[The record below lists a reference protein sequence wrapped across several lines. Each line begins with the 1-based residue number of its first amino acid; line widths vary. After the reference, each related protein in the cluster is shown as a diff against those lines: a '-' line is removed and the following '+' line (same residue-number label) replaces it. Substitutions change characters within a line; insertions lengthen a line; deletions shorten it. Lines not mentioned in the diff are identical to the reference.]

1 MTTKGLS
8 AVASQCAKLFKHTRS
23 GSYATR
29 ARYES
34 SCKQFINFLDDKYKM
49 KNLRNLQ
56 DKHIVAYIQYRQEL
70 GISDKT
76 LKGDLGAI
84 RYMHD
89 LVPNAKYELSTNE
102 NLVKSYEVQL
112 GKTPAVKGDRAWTQ
126 KEYEDMRTL
135 ADNLSQQEGYRG
147 LTAKDV
153 RDILPICRTMGLRIT
168 EVVAMK
174 RSQVEHALRTG
185 IYEVKGE
192 AKNGLHRSVRLSNDA
207 RGGLATRIAQI
218 ERGGLVFVREG
229 EKVHQAVNRCEKF
242 LGRHRELIETSK
254 GQSQRM
260 YEGKSNKLTYHG
272 LRYGYVQD
280 RVVEE
285 MEKGFNY
292 EQAALIV
299 TREVGH
305 SRIDVIKIYMGGK

>member
-1 MTTKGLS
+1 
-8 AVASQCAKLFKHTRS
+8 
-23 GSYATR
+23 
-29 ARYES
+29 
-34 SCKQFINFLDDKYKM
+34 M

-89 LVPNAKYELSTNE
+89 LVPNAKHELATNE
-102 NLVKSYEVQL
+102 NLAKNYDVQL

-135 ADNLSQQEGYRG
+135 ADNLSQQEGYQG

-174 RSQVEHALRTG
+174 RSQAEHALRTG

-207 RGGLATRIAQI
+207 RGVLATRIAEI
-218 ERGGLVFVREG
+218 ERGGLVFVSKG
-229 EKVHQAVNRCEKF
+229 EKVHQAVNRYEKF
-242 LGRHRELIETSK
+242 LERHRELIETSK

-285 MEKGFNY
+285 MAKGFNY

-305 SRIDVIKIYMGGK
+305 SRIDIIKIYMGGK

>member
-8 AVASQCAKLFKHTRS
+8 TVASQCAKLFKHTRT

-34 SCKQFINFLDDKYKM
+34 SCQQFIKFLDDKYKM

-56 DKHIVAYIQYRQEL
+56 DKHIVAYVEHRQAL

-76 LKGDLGAI
+76 IKGDLGAI
-84 RYMHD
+84 RYLHD
-89 LVPNAKYELSTNE
+89 LVPQTRHVLPTNE
-102 NLVKSYEVQL
+102 DLAKKYDVHL
-112 GKTPAVKGDRAWTQ
+112 GKTPAVKGDRSWTQ

-135 ADNLSQQEGYRG
+135 ADRLSQQEGHRG

-174 RSQVEHALRTG
+174 RSQAEHALRTG

-192 AKNGLHRSVRLSNDA
+192 AKNGLHRSVRLPNDA
-207 RGGLATRIAQI
+207 RDILATRIAQI
-218 ERGGLVFVREG
+218 GRGGLVFVSEG
-229 EKVHQAVNRCEKF
+229 EKVHQAVNRYEKF
-242 LGRHRELIETSK
+242 LERHRGVQPAKS
-254 GQSQRM
+254 
-260 YEGKSNKLTYHG
+260 GKHT
-272 LRYGYVQD
+272 LRILF
-280 RVVEE
+280 R
-285 MEKGFNY
+285 
-292 EQAALIV
+292 
-299 TREVGH
+299 
-305 SRIDVIKIYMGGK
+305 